1 MVSNLGTLP
10 GIVSMD
16 ARSED
21 NYTLIVVFNSDEVTV
36 EQIVER
42 IESVGDQVS
51 DGNCNKRDLISS
63 H

>member
-51 DGNCNKRDLISS
+51 EWKLQ
-63 H
+63 